1 MPKKNNDKF
10 PLRPLTNFHTISYS
24 MFDGREGKSPI
35 KRPAPSNFFSES
47 IAPCDCGRPSSLG
60 SAGDAP
66 LTVRWQGRKMRI
78 YRWETFWTPTIWLW
92 TPTCC
97 LLIGHLPVQYISEV
111 IAAVI
116 CCLYPG
122 VGIYLRICSVMF
134 EAISVAK
141 LLDSK
146 KKKRKKHVLFAE

>member
-78 YRWETFWTPTIWLW
+78 YVGNFLNSYHMALNSY
-92 TPTCC
+92 
-97 LLIGHLPVQYISEV
+97 LLSLDWSFTSSV
-111 IAAVI
+111 
-116 CCLYPG
+116 
-122 VGIYLRICSVMF
+122 YLRSNCCCDLLSISRCWYILTHMF
-134 EAISVAK
+134 GDV
-141 LLDSK
+141 
-146 KKKRKKHVLFAE
+146 